1 MMGTGSGGGGGGE
14 GVGGDPFIGPRA
26 GSPGGSG
33 ILLIAVLLHMLCD
46 YFLPIE
52 FS

>member
-14 GVGGDPFIGPRA
+14 GVGGDPFIGPRSA

-33 ILLIAVLLHMLCD
+33 ILLIAFWIYKDSL
-46 YFLPIE
+46 
-52 FS
+52 